1 MKKRYWADFTSEEF
15 ASIDSARMIA
25 VLPVAA
31 IEAHGPHL
39 PLSTD
44 TSIID
49 AVIEAAVPKI
59 PDALSVAFLPTQRV
73 GKSNEHAL
81 YPGTLTFT
89 IETLLRVWM
98 ELGGCV
104 AASGVRKLLI
114 LNSHGGQVAALDI
127 VSRDL
132 RAKHQ
137 IIVVTSNTFTLGLP
151 EGMFAADEMLHGIHG
166 GDKETSI
173 MLHLRPDLVK
183 MDKAQNF
190 HSLTETMV
198 RDFKYLSLQPKG
210 KVAWQ
215 SHDLNPLG
223 AAGDATIAK
232 AEKGAKVIDFVSSRL
247 VELLQEIDRAP
258 LSWLDNVPAWS
269 APKAPKK

>member
-1 MKKRYWADFTSEEF
+1 MKRYWAEFTSEEF
-15 ASIDSARMIA
+15 AHLDVGRMIA

-39 PLSTD
+39 PLEVDSA
-44 TSIID
+44 IID
-49 AVIEAAVPKI
+49 AVIAHAVPKI
-59 PDALSVAFLPTQRV
+59 PNNLLVGFLPTQKV
-73 GKSNEHAL
+73 GKSNEHER

-89 IETLLRVWM
+89 VETLLHIWM
-98 ELGGCV
+98 EIGACV

-114 LNSHGGQVAALDI
+114 LNSHGGQMALLEVVA
-127 VSRDL
+127 RDL

-137 IIVVTSNTFTLGLP
+137 IMVVSSNTYTLGLP
-151 EGMFAADEMLHGIHG
+151 EGMFPAHETLHGIHG

-190 HSLTETMV
+190 HSLTEDMV
-198 RDFKYLSLQPKG
+198 RDYKYLSLMPKG

-223 AAGDATIAK
+223 ATGNATVAT
-232 AEKGAKVIDFVSSRL
+232 AEKGKTVLEFVSDRL
-247 VELLQEIDRAP
+247 VELLAEIDRAP
-258 LSWLDNVPAWS
+258 LSWLDNEPAWS
-269 APKAPKK
+269 VKKDKKT

>member
-1 MKKRYWADFTSEEF
+1 MKRYWAELTSEDF
-15 ASIDSARMIA
+15 ASLDVKCMIA

-39 PLSTD
+39 PLETD
-44 TSIID
+44 TTINN
-49 AVIEAAVPKI
+49 AVIAAAIPKL
-59 PDALSVAFLPTQRV
+59 PKDLLVSFLPTQAV
-73 GKSNEHAL
+73 GKSNEHSR
-81 YPGTLTFT
+81 YPGTLTFS
-89 IETLLRVWM
+89 IETLIRIWM
-98 ELGGCV
+98 EIGACV
-104 AASGVRKLLI
+104 AASGVRKMLL
-114 LNSHGGQVAALDI
+114 LNSHGGQISVMDI
-127 VSRDL
+127 VARDL
-132 RAKHQ
+132 RAKHDML
-137 IIVVTSNTFTLGLP
+137 VVSANTFTLGLP
-151 EGMFAADEMLHGIHG
+151 QGMFADDEMLHGIHG

-183 MDKAQNF
+183 MEKARHF

-232 AEKGAKVIDFVSSRL
+232 ADKGKKVIDFVSDRL
-247 VELLQEIDRAP
+247 VELLAEIDRAP
-258 LSWLDNVPAWS
+258 LSWLANEPAWS
-269 APKAPKK
+269 VKKD